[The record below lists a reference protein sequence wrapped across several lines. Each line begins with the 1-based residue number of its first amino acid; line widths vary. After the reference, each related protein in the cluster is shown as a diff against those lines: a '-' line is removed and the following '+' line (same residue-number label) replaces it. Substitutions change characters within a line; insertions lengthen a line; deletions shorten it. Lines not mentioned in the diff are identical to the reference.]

1 MDDAKKTV
9 LDKALKDIIKR
20 YGEGSIMKL
29 GEAKHLAVE
38 VIPTGSLSLDI
49 ALGVGGIPK
58 ARITEIFGPEASGKT
73 TVCQHIIAECQKM
86 GGTAAFIDMEHALD
100 PVYAAKCGINVDDL
114 LISQPDTGEQAL
126 EITETLVRSGA
137 VDIVVIDS
145 VAALVPRSEIEGD
158 MGDPTMGTQA
168 RLMSQAMRKLS
179 GAINQTRTAVVF
191 TNQLRHKIGVMF
203 GNPETT
209 SGGNAL
215 KFYASVRLD
224 VRRIQSIKVGAEI
237 TGNRVRVRVVK
248 NKVAPPFR
256 TAEFDIMYNEGIS
269 RVGDVLDLAVALDI
283 INKHGSWYSYGD
295 IRLGQGRENSKE
307 YLRQNVELEQEIE
320 KAVREQAM
328 VNNPTPTWPNSNE
341 DDEDDKD
348 DALTES
354 NQVRK

>member
-9 LDKALKDIIKR
+9 LDKALKDIVKR
-20 YGEGSIMKL
+20 YGEGSIMRL
-29 GEAKHLAVE
+29 GQAKHLAVD
-38 VIPTGSLSLDI
+38 VISTGSLSLDI

-58 ARITEIFGPEASGKT
+58 ARITEIYGPEASGKT
-73 TVCQHIIAECQKM
+73 TICQHIVAEAQKK

-100 PVYAAKCGINVDDL
+100 PVYAAKCGVNVDEL
-114 LISQPDTGEQAL
+114 LISQPDMGEQAL

-137 VDIVVIDS
+137 VEVVVIDS

-168 RLMSQAMRKLS
+168 RLMSQALRKLS

-191 TNQLRHKIGVMF
+191 TNQLRYKIGVMF

-215 KFYASVRLD
+215 KFYASIRLD
-224 VRRIQSIKVGAEI
+224 VRRIQSIKVGSEI
-237 TGNRVRVRVVK
+237 VGNRVRVRVVK

-269 RVGDVLDLAVALDI
+269 KLGDVLDLAVELDI
-283 INKHGSWYSYGD
+283 VDKRGSWYSYGD
-295 IRLGQGRENSKE
+295 VRMGQGRENSKE
-307 YLRQNVELEQEIE
+307 YLKQNEELALEIE
-320 KAVREQAM
+320 KAVREQSM
-328 VNNPTPTWPNSNE
+328 INNPAELWSDIDSENE
-341 DDEDDKD
+341 DEQDEDIGD
-348 DALTES
+348 DDTA
-354 NQVRK
+354 